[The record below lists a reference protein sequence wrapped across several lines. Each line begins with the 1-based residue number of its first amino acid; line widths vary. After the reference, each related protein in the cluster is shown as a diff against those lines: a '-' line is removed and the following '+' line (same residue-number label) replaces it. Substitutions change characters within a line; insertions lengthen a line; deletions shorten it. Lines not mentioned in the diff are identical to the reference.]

1 MAMEYSILRPWPSPV
16 RGRGLR
22 AAVCLTVLVLYRT
35 VQLHSERL
43 RTRRPIMGFHF
54 IPRAYHPHLRA
65 SFSKPSFRSP
75 CSIGWRRETP
85 LRPRLWTKGLQKVHL
100 FADLLHQIHF
110 PELRIHIKNL
120 EDLHCPPLTQ
130 LCPATQPWSICQKA
144 VRLARWLAEQGLA

>member
-22 AAVCLTVLVLYRT
+22 AAVCSTVLVLYRT

>member
-22 AAVCLTVLVLYRT
+22 SAVCSTVLVLYRT

-75 CSIGWRRETP
+75 CSIGWRRET
-85 LRPRLWTKGLQKVHL
+85 LLLPRSYCGPRA
-100 FADLLHQIHF
+100 FADLVHQIHF

-120 EDLHCPPLTQ
+120 KDLHYPPLTQ